1 MLSGV
6 IFYGIMYARYRNK
19 SARHVY
25 EKETKKNV
33 SNMARVDQLVEHK
46 KRLQNYQIEGKN
58 NEKLEGEIEV
68 VTSKIMKGIEDIQKN
83 INK

>member
-1 MLSGV
+1 
-6 IFYGIMYARYRNK
+6 
-19 SARHVY
+19 
-25 EKETKKNV
+25 
-33 SNMARVDQLVEHK
+33 MARVDQLVEHK